1 MFSTQNVGNVTAVRC
16 RMAARARAIWRNEE
30 EEGSLHRS
38 GGDAAA
44 AAAAACTLSQDGSD
58 PRRKMSTEK
67 TEFLAPFP
75 KVTSNSDQWE
85 KSICITVY

>member
-58 PRRKMSTEK
+58 PRRKMSTED
-67 TEFLAPFP
+67 TAFLAPFL
-75 KVTSNSDQWE
+75 KVTSTSDQWE
-85 KSICITVY
+85 R